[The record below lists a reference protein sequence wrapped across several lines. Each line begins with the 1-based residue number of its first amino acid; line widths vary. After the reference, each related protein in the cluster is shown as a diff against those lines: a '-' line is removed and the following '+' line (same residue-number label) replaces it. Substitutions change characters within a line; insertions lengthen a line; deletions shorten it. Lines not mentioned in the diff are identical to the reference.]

1 MSEIGGMRNLFLAIF
16 YRVVGKKSKTVRYH
30 IYMAV
35 ALELLMFDEKY
46 YRSVCFGECL
56 NLDMVG

>member
-1 MSEIGGMRNLFLAIF
+1 MRNLFLAIF